1 MRNLSQNE
9 ILSLNSLLRMEVN
22 GLAVAKAVV
31 RTVSDDKLREMT
43 EAGISSCEMRIQ
55 TLQQFLVENQVV
67 QGGVQ

>member
-9 ILSLNSLLRMEVN
+9 ILSLNSLLRMETN
-22 GLAVAKAVV
+22 ELAVSKAIL
-31 RTVSDDKLREMT
+31 RTVSDKGMREMT
-43 EAGISSCEMRIQ
+43 AAGISTCESRIN